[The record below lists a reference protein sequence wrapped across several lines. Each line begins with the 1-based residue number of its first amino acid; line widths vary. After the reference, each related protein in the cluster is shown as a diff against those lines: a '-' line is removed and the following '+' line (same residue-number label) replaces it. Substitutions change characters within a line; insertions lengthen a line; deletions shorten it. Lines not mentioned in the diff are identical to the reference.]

1 MKANQRVPAPRGR
14 RTHSFGSTWRR
25 SRGKL
30 LLWMFLHQTI
40 AFADAGIGK
49 CRLRR
54 HSRAF
59 IYVVARIVLAQQ
71 QRGYPGNAEL
81 VVLVPAF
88 DTSVAATGQLAA
100 AI

>member
-71 QRGYPGNAEL
+71 QRGYPGNA
-81 VVLVPAF
+81 
-88 DTSVAATGQLAA
+88 D
-100 AI
+100 